1 MHINCLGKLIDL
13 NQPKVMGILNITPD
27 SFYDGGFHLQE
38 IKWMNQVEK
47 MITEGAHFI
56 DIGACSSK
64 PGAQFV
70 SEIEEIQRLTP
81 VLKGVLKHFPQA
93 LISVDTFRSEVAK
106 QAISSG
112 AALINDISA
121 GHLDHKMF
129 ETIAELK
136 VPYIM
141 MHLRGTSTT
150 MMQLTDYEDVVKE
163 VLLYFSERVSLAR
176 RCGIHDLIID
186 PGFGFA
192 KNQEQNYEV
201 FAKLE
206 LFHTLELPILV
217 GISRKSMIYKPLQST
232 PSEALNGTTILN
244 ALALQKG
251 AQLLRVHDV
260 KEAIECIKIHQLIHK
275 SYENI

>member
-38 IKWMNQVEK
+38 TNWMNQVEK
-47 MITEGAHFI
+47 MLAEGAHFI

-70 SEIEEIQRLTP
+70 SETEEIQRLMP
-81 VLKGVLKHFPQA
+81 VLKGVLKHFPQT
-93 LISVDTFRSEVAK
+93 LISIDTFRSEVAK

-141 MHLRGTSTT
+141 MHLRGTSTN

-176 RCGIHDLIID
+176 RYGIHDIIID

-232 PSEALNGTTILN
+232 PQDALNGTTILN

-260 KEAIECIKIHQLIHK
+260 KEAIECIKINQLIHK

>member
-38 IKWMNQVEK
+38 TKWMNQVEK
-47 MITEGAHFI
+47 MLTEGAHFI

-70 SEIEEIQRLTP
+70 SETEEIQRLMP
-81 VLKGVLKHFPQA
+81 VLKGVLKHFPQT
-93 LISVDTFRSEVAK
+93 LISIDTFRSEVAK

-141 MHLRGTSTT
+141 MHLRGTSTN
-150 MMQLTDYEDVVKE
+150 MMQLTEYEDVVKE

-176 RCGIHDLIID
+176 RYGIHDLIID

-232 PSEALNGTTILN
+232 PQDALNGTTVLN

-260 KEAIECIKIHQLIHK
+260 KEAIECVKIHQLIHK

>member
-38 IKWMNQVEK
+38 TKWMNQVEK
-47 MITEGAHFI
+47 MLTEGAHFI

-70 SEIEEIQRLTP
+70 SETEEIQRLMP

-93 LISVDTFRSEVAK
+93 LISIDTFRSEVAK

-112 AALINDISA
+112 AALINDISS

-141 MHLRGTSTT
+141 MHLRGTSTN

-176 RCGIHDLIID
+176 RYGIHDLIID

-206 LFHTLELPILV
+206 LFQMLELPILV

-232 PSEALNGTTILN
+232 PQDALNGTTILN

-260 KEAIECIKIHQLIHK
+260 KEALECIKIHQLIHK

>member
-38 IKWMNQVEK
+38 TNWMNQVEK
-47 MITEGAHFI
+47 MLTEGAHFI

-70 SEIEEIQRLTP
+70 SETEEIQRLMP
-81 VLKGVLKHFPQA
+81 VLKGVLKHFPQT
-93 LISVDTFRSEVAK
+93 LISIDTFRSEVAK

-141 MHLRGTSTT
+141 MHLRGTSTN

-176 RCGIHDLIID
+176 RYGIHDIIID

-232 PSEALNGTTILN
+232 PQDALNGTTILN

>member
-38 IKWMNQVEK
+38 TKWMNQVEK
-47 MITEGAHFI
+47 MLTEGAHFI

-70 SEIEEIQRLTP
+70 SETEEIQRLMP

-93 LISVDTFRSEVAK
+93 LISIDTFRSEVAK

-141 MHLRGTSTT
+141 MHLRGTSTN
-150 MMQLTDYEDVVKE
+150 MMQLTEYEDVVKE

-176 RCGIHDLIID
+176 RYGIHDLIID

-232 PSEALNGTTILN
+232 PQDALNGTTVLN

>member
-38 IKWMNQVEK
+38 TNWMNQVEK
-47 MITEGAHFI
+47 MLTEGAHFI

-70 SEIEEIQRLTP
+70 SETEEIQRLMP

-93 LISVDTFRSEVAK
+93 LISIDTFRSELAK

-141 MHLRGTSTT
+141 MHLRGTSTN
-150 MMQLTDYEDVVKE
+150 MMQLTEYEDVVKE

-176 RCGIHDLIID
+176 RYGIHDLIID

-232 PSEALNGTTILN
+232 PQDALNGTTILN

-251 AQLLRVHDV
+251 VQLLRVHDV
-260 KEAIECIKIHQLIHK
+260 KEAIECVKIHQLIHK

>member
-38 IKWMNQVEK
+38 TNWMNQVEK
-47 MITEGAHFI
+47 MLTEGAHFI

-70 SEIEEIQRLTP
+70 SETEEIQRLMP

-93 LISVDTFRSEVAK
+93 LISIDTFRSEVAK

-141 MHLRGTSTT
+141 MHLRGTSTN

-176 RCGIHDLIID
+176 RYGIHDLIID

-232 PSEALNGTTILN
+232 PQDALNGTTILN